1 MQDAVVNLIRVSL
14 RDHQRFG
21 QADAAQRQPARPHRA
36 GHDLPLRAGRPQ
48 RLRVSSSRS
57 RRCGRR

>member
-21 QADAAQRQPARPHRA
+21 EAMERRGNQIGRTRA
-36 GHDLPLRAGRPQ
+36 GHDVPLRPGRPE
-48 RLRVSSSRS
+48 RLRHHLAQQQMW
-57 RRCGRR
+57 RR